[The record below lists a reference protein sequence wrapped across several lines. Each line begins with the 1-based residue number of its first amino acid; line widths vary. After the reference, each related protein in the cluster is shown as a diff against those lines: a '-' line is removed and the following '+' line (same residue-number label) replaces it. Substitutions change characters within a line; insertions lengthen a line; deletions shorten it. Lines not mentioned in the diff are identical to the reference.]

1 MNISMLKQD
10 ATAVVVRLEGRLD
23 ALAAEET
30 RARLEALVADR
41 PVRLHVDMAEV
52 PFVDSSGL
60 GALVA
65 VLKAARRS
73 GGELAL
79 VAPQAQARKLLTLT
93 TLSRVLPIVDSIDTA
108 L

>member
-41 PVRLHVDMAEV
+41 PARLLVDMAGV

-73 GGELAL
+73 GGEMAL
-79 VAPQAQARKLLTLT
+79 VSPQAQTRKLLTLT
-93 TLSRVLPIVDSIDTA
+93 TLSRVLPIVDSPDTA